1 MSGLINPHAAP
12 EEAAYALLIELV
24 RAQRV
29 PQYEGEISGLLAMY
43 DEAVK
48 HFKEKETE
56 RYAWT
61 SWCEKSVTPA
71 EAAQA
76 LAG

>member
-12 EEAAYALLIELV
+12 EEAAYALLIE
-24 RAQRV
+24 RV

-56 RYAWT
+56 R
-61 SWCEKSVTPA
+61 
-71 EAAQA
+71 
-76 LAG
+76 

>member
-29 PQYEGEISGLLAMY
+29 PQYEAKFPACWRCTTKLLNTL
-43 DEAVK
+43 K
-48 HFKEKETE
+48 RK
-56 RYAWT
+56 RP
-61 SWCEKSVTPA
+61 SVRRGHRGA
-71 EAAQA
+71 RKA
-76 LAG
+76 

>member
-29 PQYEGEISGLLAMY
+29 PQYEGLLAMY

-56 RYAWT
+56 R
-61 SWCEKSVTPA
+61 
-71 EAAQA
+71 
-76 LAG
+76 

>member
-29 PQYEGEISGLLAMY
+29 PQISGLLAMY

-56 RYAWT
+56 R
-61 SWCEKSVTPA
+61 
-71 EAAQA
+71 
-76 LAG
+76 

>member
-48 HFKEKETE
+48 HLKRK
-56 RYAWT
+56 RP
-61 SWCEKSVTPA
+61 SVRRGHRGA
-71 EAAQA
+71 RKA
-76 LAG
+76 